1 MAVSKYFAVGRTAVL
16 SQRLLSAET
25 FNRLADCQ
33 DVEQAMR
40 FLRET
45 GDDSGVFGDYEE
57 KLRKQMSDAF
67 C

>member
-33 DVEQAMR
+33 DVEQAMIR
-40 FLRET
+40 RLRRN
-45 GDDSGVFGDYEE
+45 VE
-57 KLRKQMSDAF
+57 KTTE
-67 C
+67 